1 MAYFDFYM
9 KKFLLTLTV
18 MALAPTVA
26 LAQATTLP
34 PGLQPGDTITIADMG
49 VFSSTYAISAP
60 SITTVAAGSWH
71 EARGYPVGSLIIR
84 AQDPT
89 YSAAAIWIAVL
100 ADGTVKPVGYQAGG
114 PKFGMHVA
122 WFAADGTP
130 APTTPWGGAAVTG
143 EGAFV
148 AYDDYT
154 ADITTYS
161 GWYVGPKATSTFTGF
176 TVVWDGGGFG
186 PGYVPPVAP
195 QGAFVEQAEE
205 LNKGLIFDNG
215 QWSPIQ

>member
-26 LAQATTLP
+26 LTQTAPP
-34 PGLQPGDTITIADMG
+34 PGLQPGDTINVADMG
-49 VFSSTYAISAP
+49 VFSATYAIDAFNNVP
-60 SITTVAAGSWH
+60 VAAGSWY
-71 EARGYPVGSLIIR
+71 EANGYPVGSLIIR

-89 YSAAAIWIAVL
+89 YHAAAIWIAVL
-100 ADGTVKPVGYQAGG
+100 ADGTVKPVAYQAIG
-114 PKFGMHVA
+114 PKFGTHVA
-122 WFAADGTP
+122 WLAADGTA
-130 APTTPWGGAAVTG
+130 APTRPGGGAAVVG

-148 AYDDYT
+148 VYDDYE
-154 ADITTYS
+154 AEITTYS
-161 GWYVGPKATSTFTGF
+161 GWYVGTKATSTFTGF

-186 PGYVPPVAP
+186 PGYVPPVAT
-195 QGAFVEQAEE
+195 QAVIVEQAEE